1 MASQVFFGPMP
12 MKEKMRAPPSSC
24 EMATALFETGAGR
37 GLSLGSSAAGRRG
50 TSKRQNNTGNNL
62 VKADFIAEMIAVKG
76 GTRGV

>member
-1 MASQVFFGPMP
+1 
-12 MKEKMRAPPSSC
+12 
-24 EMATALFETGAGR
+24 MATALFETGAGR